1 MKTIMKNFLKIFNKY
16 APFPRLSV
24 TGLGL
29 FFFSCNL
36 FAANVNLVWDA
47 SSSTNVGGY
56 KISYG
61 QSSGNYS
68 TTIDTGNKTNYVVSG
83 LQEGTKYFFAVKA
96 YDSTKTTE
104 SVYSN
109 EINVTA
115 PITTDTTPL
124 TADFTADKTS
134 GNASLVV
141 NFTPVTSGTI
151 TSWKWSLAGSY
162 TPSITNTTAK
172 AVTVT
177 YPTPGTYSVSLTAT
191 GPDGSVTASKPN
203 LITVTSPTSPPPN
216 EPDPNEPD
224 PNEPDPNEP
233 DPNIPSNSDGL
244 VAAYGFEE
252 TSGSTVVDA
261 TGNGNNGTI
270 KGAVQI
276 SNGKYGKALKFDGVN
291 DWVTVN
297 NSTSLALS
305 TSMTLEAWVYPES
318 ITTGN
323 TVIFKEKSGGAVY
336 NLYASEDKEGPVSSF
351 SKNNKYYIIEDSN
364 PLPLNQWSHLV
375 STYDGQYQRLYVN
388 GAEVASRNQTG
399 TIEQSTG
406 VLRIGG
412 NSVWGEF
419 FKGYID
425 EVRIYN
431 RALTAT
437 EINYNLAASTAGATN
452 ENTQNLILGNMNEE
466 PWVDTQRQGRAQ
478 AFRAVAEKSGAVNS
492 LQVYLDASTTAT
504 KLVAGI
510 YSNNNGKPSNLIA
523 QGSIT
528 SLQLDAWNS
537 VTIPNASVTAGQKYW
552 IAILGPDGQIGFLD
566 QYGSGQGKMVMSSS
580 RRLTSLPNSWT
591 SLSGADIND
600 ASMSVY
606 GTGN

>member
-1 MKTIMKNFLKIFNKY
+1 METIMKNFLKIFNRY
-16 APFPRLSV
+16 APFPLLSV

-36 FAANVNLVWDA
+36 FAANVNLAWDA

-68 TTIDTGNKTNYVVSG
+68 TTIDAGNKTNYVVSG

-115 PITTDTTPL
+115 PVTTVPTPL

-141 NFTPVTSGTI
+141 NFTPVTGGTI
-151 TSWKWSLAGSY
+151 TSWKWNFAGSY
-162 TPSITNTTAK
+162 TPSITNTTAQ

-203 LITVTSPTSPPPN
+203 LITVTSPTPPPTN
-216 EPDPNEPD
+216 EPDPNV
-224 PNEPDPNEP
+224 
-233 DPNIPSNSDGL
+233 PSTSSGL

-252 TSGSTVVDA
+252 TSGTTVTDA
-261 TGNGNNGTI
+261 SGKGNNGTI
-270 KGAVQI
+270 NEAVRVT
-276 SNGKYGKALKFDGVN
+276 SGHYGNALDFDGVN

-297 NSTSLALS
+297 DSASLDFSTG
-305 TSMTLEAWVYPES
+305 MTLEAWVYPMS
-318 ITTGN
+318 QTNGGN
-323 TVIFKEKSGGAVY
+323 TVILKEATGAEVY
-336 NLYASEDKEGPVSSF
+336 ALYSDEDANLPVSYFNDGSYQAVTGP
-351 SKNNKYYIIEDSN
+351 NR
-364 PLPLNQWSHLV
+364 LPVNTWTHLV
-375 STYDGQYQRLYVN
+375 ATYDGQYQRLYVN
-388 GAEVASRNQTG
+388 GAEVSKNPATTPIQ
-399 TIEQSTG
+399 QSSG

-419 FKGYID
+419 FDGKID

-437 EINYNLAASTAGATN
+437 EINYNLATPIAGETN

-478 AFRAVAEKSGAVNS
+478 AFRAVAEKSGTVNS

-504 KLVAGI
+504 KLIAGI
-510 YSNNNGKPSNLIA
+510 YSNKNGKPSTLIA

-528 SLQLDAWNS
+528 SLQLGAWNS
-537 VTIPNASVTAGQKYW
+537 VTIPNASVTASKSYW

-580 RRLTSLPNSWT
+580 KTLTNLPSSWT

>member
-1 MKTIMKNFLKIFNKY
+1 
-16 APFPRLSV
+16 
-24 TGLGL
+24 
-29 FFFSCNL
+29 
-36 FAANVNLVWDA
+36 NVNLAWDA

-68 TTIDTGNKTNYVVSG
+68 TTIDAGNKTNYVVSG
-83 LQEGTKYFFAVKA
+83 LQESTKYFFAVKA

-109 EINVTA
+109 EINVTV
-115 PITTDTTPL
+115 PITTDTTPV
-124 TADFTADKTS
+124 TADFTTDKTS

-141 NFTPVTSGTI
+141 NFTPVTGGTI
-151 TSWKWSLAGSY
+151 TSWKWDFAGSY
-162 TPSITNTTAK
+162 TPSITNTTAQ

-191 GPDGSVTASKPN
+191 GPNGSVTASKPN
-203 LITVTSPTSPPPN
+203 LITVTSPTPPPPN

-224 PNEPDPNEP
+224 PNV
-233 DPNIPSNSDGL
+233 PSTSSGL

-270 KGAVQI
+270 KEAVQI

-297 NSTSLALS
+297 NSSSLALS

-323 TVIFKEKSGGAVY
+323 TVILKEKSGGAVY
-336 NLYASEDKEGPVSSF
+336 NLYASEDNDGPVSSF
-351 SKNNKYYIIEDSN
+351 SNNNNYYIIEDSN

-388 GAEVASRNQTG
+388 GAEVASRSQTG

-437 EINYNLAASTAGATN
+437 EINYNLATSIAGETN

-478 AFRAVAEKSGAVNS
+478 AFRTVAEKSGAVNS

-510 YSNNNGKPSNLIA
+510 YSNKNGQPSTLIA

-528 SLQLDAWNS
+528 SLQLGAWNS

-580 RRLTSLPNSWT
+580 RRLTSLPNSWA
-591 SLSGADIND
+591 SLADADIND